1 MHVDRATA
9 GGTRLGFCRLLCLGD
24 SLRLDCDLV
33 PIFGLAS
40 WIVIESL
47 EMSPPSVLHDRVIDG
62 QACEVFSDQL

>member
-1 MHVDRATA
+1 MWTE
-9 GGTRLGFCRLLCLGD
+9 LQQERLLYLGD

-47 EMSPPSVLHDRVIDG
+47 EMSPPSVLHDRVID
-62 QACEVFSDQL
+62 S